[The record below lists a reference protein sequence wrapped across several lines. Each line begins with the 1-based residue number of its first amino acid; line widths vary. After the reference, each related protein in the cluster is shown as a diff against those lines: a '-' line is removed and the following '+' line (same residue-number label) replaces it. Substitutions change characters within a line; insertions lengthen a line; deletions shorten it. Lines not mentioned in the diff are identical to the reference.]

1 MADKPVKKRV
11 MVSLDTRIIKAVDMF
26 VDKMSGMMGSHINTK
41 SQLIEE
47 AILTYFNLVNF
58 TLQEQNK
65 VTKKEEKKDEN

>member
-1 MADKPVKKRV
+1 MDMYIDKLSSIMRV
-11 MVSLDTRIIKAVDMF
+11 
-26 VDKMSGMMGSHINTK
+26 HIHTK
-41 SQLIEE
+41 SQLLEE